1 METCTYF
8 LIAVVL
14 FLIALGATG
23 TVAASATFA
32 VAAVMFCGGLV
43 SKFVLR

>member
-8 LIAVVL
+8 IIAVVL
-14 FLIALGATG
+14 FLIALGATAP
-23 TVAASATFA
+23 VAATATFA
-32 VAAVMFCGGLV
+32 VAAVMFCGGLI